1 MLTKTEA
8 EGVVRTSLFSR
19 HQGALLHCTS
29 SQEEAQPTMALEGGW
44 SLRRW

>member
-19 HQGALLHCTS
+19 HQGALLPCTS
-29 SQEEAQPTMALEGGW
+29 LQEVAQPSRL
-44 SLRRW
+44 